1 MFNII
6 VGTDCNFALSGLK
19 IIYMNPKIKHILF
32 LFVFITAIL
41 VIIKIEFKSFNDN
54 SERPDKVPKTAVWS
68 GGVDGG
74 YWFDFVNYNKK
85 NKVYSIIIFEEIKGE
100 VVLNGKFIQ
109 KGSCDKLPLDKK
121 ILKMINYFANNEI
134 VLSNCI
140 LIKVE

>member
-1 MFNII
+1 M
-6 VGTDCNFALSGLK
+6 S
-19 IIYMNPKIKHILF
+19 PKIKHFLF
-32 LFVFITAIL
+32 LFIFTAVIL
-41 VIIKIEFKSFNDN
+41 VIIKIEFKSFNVN

-85 NKVYSIIIFEEIKGE
+85 NKVYSIIIFEEINGE

-140 LIKVE
+140 LIKAE